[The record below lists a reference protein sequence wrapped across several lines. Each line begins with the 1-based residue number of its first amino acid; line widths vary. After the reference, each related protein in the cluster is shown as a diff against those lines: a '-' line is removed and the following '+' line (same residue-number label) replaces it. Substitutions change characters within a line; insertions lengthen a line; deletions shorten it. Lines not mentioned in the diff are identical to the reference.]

1 MRMKAED
8 VEVSDPD
15 EAMRRFKSALG
26 KLVKVPKSA
35 IKATRKQ
42 ANLKGKQKG

>member
-8 VEVSDPD
+8 VQVSDPD

-26 KLVKVPKSA
+26 KLVRTPKSA
-35 IKATRKQ
+35 IKAKRKRS
-42 ANLKGKQKG
+42 LKGKRKS